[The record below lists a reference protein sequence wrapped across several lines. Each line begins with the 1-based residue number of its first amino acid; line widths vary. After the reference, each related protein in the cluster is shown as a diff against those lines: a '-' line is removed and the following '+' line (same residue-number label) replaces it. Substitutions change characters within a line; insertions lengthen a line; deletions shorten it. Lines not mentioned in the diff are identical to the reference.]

1 MAATGPLESK
11 PRHWFEPEDR
21 RGGAAVLAG
30 DASRA
35 GAATDHGPEDGLV
48 SRLMPELKR
57 LIAECHDQPVQ
68 HLRPA
73 IRLLLQEQHFAF
85 TWCSTVIDADPHRA
99 LDACV
104 ESAVRVLEHMRQQA
118 LDSGKWSD
126 SPVTPQM
133 FG

>member
-1 MAATGPLESK
+1 M
-11 PRHWFEPEDR
+11 
-21 RGGAAVLAG
+21 LAG
-30 DASRA
+30 EAARA
-35 GAATDHGPEDGLV
+35 GAATDHGPENGPV

-85 TWCSTVIDADPHRA
+85 KWRDTVIDSNPHRA

-104 ESAVRVLEHMRQQA
+104 ELAVRVLERMRQQA
-118 LDSGKWSD
+118 LNSGKWSD
-126 SPVTPQM
+126 APVTPQM